1 MSYVKHLLGFWK
13 TFSFFPWHVVLTQ
26 HLFLKLP
33 QFKKR
38 KLKQRKKKK
47 LGSSLL
53 SLSELRGD
61 ATQFKLLHKASF
73 YTSPSSSRC
82 SHFTFSTD
90 FLCLGHNGQVWAF
103 YLHMPQMSSE
113 FCFHLAVFFLN
124 TCLVSLVLSR
134 LLFVLSEQQKQRG
147 FKEAVR
153 ICLLWSHLLCFW

>member
-1 MSYVKHLLGFWK
+1 MSYMKYLLGFWK
-13 TFSFFPWHVVLTQ
+13 TFSFFPWHMVLTQ

-53 SLSELRGD
+53 SLSELKGD
-61 ATQFKLLHKASF
+61 ATQFKTLHKASF
-73 YTSPSSSRC
+73 YTSPSLSCC

-90 FLCLGHNGQVWAF
+90 FLCLRHNGQVWAF
-103 YLHMPQMSSE
+103 YPVYMPQMSSE

-134 LLFVLSEQQKQRG
+134 LLFVLSQHG
-147 FKEAVR
+147 FKEAVK
-153 ICLLWSHLLCFW
+153 ICLVWSHLLCFW